1 MAFIMGI
8 LFWGGFNWS
17 LELTNTEQ
25 FCISCH
31 EMRDY
36 IFKEYKKSSHYM
48 NHAGVRATCP
58 DCHVPKQWVDKVLR
72 KIRASNE
79 LFHKLRGSIN
89 TPEKFYAK
97 RLILAR
103 KVWDNMRAS
112 NSREC
117 RNCHASE
124 FMRMDTQPPIAEQ
137 MHQWADKH
145 KKTCIDCHQ
154 GITHTLPVE
163 FDREAQWDKF
173 HEQFEQDKIS
183 CSACHENL
191 PTPGEW

>member
-1 MAFIMGI
+1 
-8 LFWGGFNWS
+8 
-17 LELTNTEQ
+17 
-25 FCISCH
+25 
-31 EMRDY
+31 MRDY

-48 NHAGVRATCP
+48 NHSGVRATCP

-72 KIRASNE
+72 KVRASNE

-103 KVWDNMRAS
+103 KVWDSMRAT

-124 FMRMDTQPPIAEQ
+124 FMRMDTQPSLAGQ
-137 MHQWADKH
+137 THQWADKH

-173 HEQFEQDKIS
+173 HEQFEQENIP